1 MDSIAKWAAGTA
13 YGPVLSQT
21 DLYLLNADLE
31 LNPILAND
39 SGSFQLIFNLSTGQ
53 TNGYNPDSR
62 DRDIPFTQ
70 KDEPATLPRV
80 EELIII
86 TEVSPWCTIIKNPQ
100 GVTLGDV
107 CTTMFKE
114 YSEKMVTEK
123 EFDSLPPR
131 QQEQLRRYAQS
142 AAAAGGN
149 WSYYSPAPPPPTQYR
164 RADWLRE
171 KVFFDRLA
179 KKEGYAKQRLG
190 YNAPNVFVLVLST
203 Y

>member
-1 MDSIAKWAAGTA
+1 MDTIGKWAAGSS

-39 SGSFQLIFNLSTGQ
+39 SGSFQLIFNLSNGQ
-53 TNGYNPDSR
+53 TSGYNPDSR
-62 DRDIPFTQ
+62 DRDLPFTQ

-107 CTTMFKE
+107 CTTLYKE

-142 AAAAGGN
+142 ASSAGN
-149 WSYYSPAPPPPTQYR
+149 WQYYSPAPAPPTQYR

-171 KVFFDRLA
+171 KIFFDRLMRKDA
-179 KKEGYAKQRLG
+179 YARQRLG
-190 YNAPNVFVLVLST
+190 YSAPNIFVLILST

>member
-1 MDSIAKWAAGTA
+1 MDTVGKWTAGNS

-21 DLYLLNADLE
+21 DLYLLNTELE
-31 LNPILAND
+31 LNPILANE

-53 TNGYNPDSR
+53 TSGYNPDSR
-62 DRDIPFTQ
+62 DRDVPFSQ

-86 TEVSPWCTIIKNPQ
+86 TEHSPWCTIIKNPH

-107 CTTMFKE
+107 CSTLFKE
-114 YSEKMVTEK
+114 YSEKIVTDK

-142 AAAAGGN
+142 ASAAPN
-149 WSYYSPAPPPPTQYR
+149 WQYYSPAPAPPTQFR
-164 RADWLRE
+164 RADWLRD
-171 KVFFDRLA
+171 KIFFDRLA
-179 KKEGYAKQRLG
+179 RKDHYAKQRLG
-190 YNAPNVFVLVLST
+190 YAAPNILVLQLST

>member
-1 MDSIAKWAAGTA
+1 MDTIGKWAAGTS

-21 DLYLLNADLE
+21 DVYLLNADLE
-31 LNPILAND
+31 LHPILAND

-53 TNGYNPDSR
+53 MNGYSPDSR

-80 EELIII
+80 EELIVI
-86 TEVSPWCTIIKNPQ
+86 TEVSPWCTIVKNPQ

-107 CTTMFKE
+107 CTTLFKE

-123 EFDSLPPR
+123 EFESLPPR

-142 AAAAGGN
+142 AASAGN
-149 WSYYSPAPPPPTQYR
+149 WQYYSPAPAPPSQYR

-179 KKEGYAKQRLG
+179 RKDGYAKQRLG
-190 YNAPNVFVLVLST
+190 YAAPNIFVLQLST